1 MAAVSERDHI
11 IDCAVELAGQSSWEA
26 VRLHEVAARLNI
38 SLDDIR
44 AHFREK
50 EEIADAFFD
59 RADQTMLAAAHAPD
73 FATLSSREKL
83 ERLILTW
90 LEALAPNKRAA
101 RGMILSKLE
110 PGHLHVL
117 FPAILRTSRTV
128 QWMREAAG
136 RNQTYVCR
144 AVEETATTGI
154 FLATLTCWLF
164 DDTPDRR
171 RTRALLGGKLRAAER
186 VTRMFPAVQQPTT
199 PEKPMS
205 GC

>member
-1 MAAVSERDHI
+1 MAAVSERDRI
-11 IDCAVELAGQSSWEA
+11 IDCAVELAEQSSWEA

-59 RADQTMLAAAHAPD
+59 RADEAMLAAAHAPG
-73 FATLSSREKL
+73 FGTLTTREKL
-83 ERLILTW
+83 ERLILAW
-90 LEALAPNKRAA
+90 LDALAPHKRAA

-136 RNQTYVCR
+136 RHQTCICR
-144 AVEETATTGI
+144 AAEETATTGI
-154 FLATLTCWLF
+154 FLATLGCWLF
-164 DDTPDRR
+164 DDTPERR
-171 RTRALLGGKLRAAER
+171 RTRALLDWKLRAAER
-186 VTRMFPAVQQPTT
+186 FARLWTPSPTPSPAR
-199 PEKPMS
+199 
-205 GC
+205 

>member
-1 MAAVSERDHI
+1 MAAVSERDRI
-11 IDCAVELAGQSSWEA
+11 IDCAVELAGQSSWET

-38 SLDDIR
+38 PLDDIR
-44 AHFREK
+44 SQFREK

-59 RADQTMLAAAHAPD
+59 RADQAMLAAAHAPG
-73 FATLSSREKL
+73 FGALTTREKL
-83 ERLILTW
+83 ESLILTW
-90 LEALAPNKRAA
+90 LDALAPHKRAA

-136 RNQTYVCR
+136 RHQTFLCR

-164 DDTPDRR
+164 DVTPDRR
-171 RTRALLGGKLRAAER
+171 RTRAFLDCKLRAAER
-186 VTRMFPAVQQPTT
+186 VAGLLPGIHPPAATRV
-199 PEKPMS
+199 
-205 GC
+205 